1 MMRKELLLAVRE
13 RRRLTAALQLIS
25 HVTVLFSVALYVLLV
40 YKTFSLA
47 PVMGIK
53 TLAVSATAFFA
64 VSLARMLI
72 DAPRPYEVYDC
83 FDTPPKNKKGRSFP
97 GRHAFSVFCVAT
109 LAFPLFPILSAVV
122 AFFGVLLS
130 VSRVLLGIH
139 FVRDVVCG
147 SALGIISGAVGILTA
162 GIPF

>member
-1 MMRKELLLAVRE
+1 MTRKELLLAVRE
-13 RRRLTAALQLIS
+13 KNGLTSVLKLIS
-25 HVTVLFSVALYVLLV
+25 HVTVLFSVALYTVVLH
-40 YKTFSLA
+40 KTFSLDVFVGLKA
-47 PVMGIK
+47 LV
-53 TLAVSATAFFA
+53 ASATAFFV
-64 VSLARMLI
+64 VSLVRILI

-83 FDTPPKNKKGRSFP
+83 FDVPPKNKKGKSFP

-147 SALGIISGAVGILTA
+147 AALGIISGVVGIFAA

>member
-13 RRRLTAALQLIS
+13 RRRLAVALKLIS

-83 FDTPPKNKKGRSFP
+83 FDVPPKNKKGRSFP
-97 GRHAFSVFCVAT
+97 GRHAFSAFCVAT
-109 LAFPLFPILSAVV
+109 LAFPLFPIISSVV
-122 AFFGVLLS
+122 AVFGVMLS

>member
-1 MMRKELLLAVRE
+1 MTRGELLRAVQE
-13 RRRLTAALQLIS
+13 RRKLRTTLKLIS
-25 HVTVLFSVALYVLLV
+25 HVTVLFSVALYVLLI
-40 YKTFSLA
+40 YKAFSLQT
-47 PVMGIK
+47 VMGFK
-53 TLAVSATAFFA
+53 ALAVSATAFFV
-64 VSLARMLI
+64 VSLVRMLI

-83 FDTPPKNKKGRSFP
+83 FDIPPKNKKGRSFP

-109 LAFPLFPILSAVV
+109 LAFPLFPILSVVV

-147 SALGIISGAVGILTA
+147 AALGIISGVVGIFAA
-162 GIPF
+162 GNPF